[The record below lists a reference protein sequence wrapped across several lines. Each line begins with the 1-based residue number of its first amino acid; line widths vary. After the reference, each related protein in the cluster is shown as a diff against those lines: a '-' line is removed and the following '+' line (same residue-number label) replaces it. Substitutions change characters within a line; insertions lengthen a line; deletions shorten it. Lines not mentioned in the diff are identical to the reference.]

1 MVFGA
6 ESLSDREKK
15 SVSEGAGKVIEL
27 DLGGIN
33 PATRA
38 AARNDWDIFFMA
50 GSEEVAF
57 GTDRV
62 NSIDNSVGSVREEVF
77 GIFCGVE
84 CLLDIT
90 ADFGIDLEDS
100 FSKND
105 RFGLSN
111 GVGGSVNLTVGVG
124 ETKIIKI
131 DKGKLTHAGA
141 SKGF

>member
-6 ESLSDREKK
+6 ESLSDREKE

-33 PATRA
+33 PATCA

-57 GTDRV
+57 GMDRV
-62 NSIDNSVGSVREEVF
+62 NSIDNSVRGVGEEVF

-90 ADFGIDLEDS
+90 AGLGIDLEDS

-105 RFGLSN
+105 RFGLPN